1 MSVAAGVRRTALL
14 LHTLQPE
21 DRASLLGQFDAE
33 EQRVLRG
40 LLEELLELGI
50 PHDKALLDETMAGLS
65 GDKLLSADRSKTSA
79 AQSGTAAHP
88 DAIVAWLDGFPAQQI
103 VAVLKDESPELI
115 GRILACHSWS
125 WGAALVEQFE
135 PLKRR
140 QIKSLSHSVGQ
151 QAPRLTAVLLASF
164 AERLRELPDVAA
176 QVTPRQDSRTDRLL
190 LLLRRTGMA
199 GSLPVKVRKT

>member
-50 PHDKALLDETMAGLS
+50 PRDKALLDETMAGLS
-65 GDKLLSADRSKTSA
+65 GDKLLSADRSKTSV

-115 GRILACHSWS
+115 GRILACHGWS

-140 QIKSLSHSVGQ
+140 QIKSLSHSVNQ

-164 AERLRELPDVAA
+164 AERLRELSE
-176 QVTPRQDSRTDRLL
+176 VTQIAPRQDSWTDSLL